1 MLLAMNM
8 PRAMLIK
15 ICMWRTKKGGV
26 QMNGQ
31 GLVGNKKRVTDM
43 LRTCFQKIC
52 MWASQKG
59 GGANVRLSECQGL
72 EESGDT

>member
-1 MLLAMNM
+1 
-8 PRAMLIK
+8 
-15 ICMWRTKKGGV
+15 
-26 QMNGQ
+26 MNGQ